1 MTVFVCIDDTMGMA
15 FNGRRQSRDSAVVED
30 ILRSC
35 GGVPQMDGRSE
46 KLFGEGGGNTSS
58 ASLHSAPSPYPLCRV
73 ATSPPDRGSR
83 PQGEG
88 LDSRALP
95 ISTQRCGCVQRRRF

>member
-30 ILRSC
+30 ILATC
-35 GGVPQMDGRSE
+35 GGVPQMDARSE

-58 ASLHSAPSPYPLCRV
+58 TASGPPSPYPLCGV

-88 LDSRALP
+88 KAEWIP
-95 ISTQRCGCVQRRRF
+95 ILTRG